1 MSKRIIVGLSLLLM
15 LAFSTNCFA
24 KTEKQELKVYEENKI
39 VSIENHNEY
48 KNSIANEITV
58 DGIKYQLKDIKEQE
72 NMIALTKN
80 KEEQEQKIVNT
91 SNKYSALNSFE
102 QEKQIKEDGY
112 TGIIELQQDSVNLVP
127 NESYMEEYKVNLR
140 KEYNNVPQN
149 ELNEIPKT
157 IQENGTTYYLVNP
170 VWNIAETQNIDGQ
183 DVPVS
188 YNGEMN
194 YEGIKQRRVIK
205 NYIATVSYKGILQK
219 EESDSITYN
228 LVYEEIPTEEKN
240 YTPVVLSTTAG
251 IIFFS
256 GLIIFKR
263 KNIFVYNNSN
273 GKWRLVKRICIS
285 KNDRLIDITP
295 NIPMTSKYKI
305 VLSKKLFNDL
315 LNKNMTI
322 KYFDKQYIYE
332 IKEKEFEIYV

>member
-1 MSKRIIVGLSLLLM
+1 MNKTSIVGLSLLLI
-15 LAFSTNCFA
+15 LTFSTNCFA
-24 KTEKQELKVYEENKI
+24 KTEKQELKVYEENKT

-72 NMIALTKN
+72 NKITLTRN
-80 KEEQEQKIVNT
+80 KEDQEQKIVNT

-127 NESYMEEYKVNLR
+127 NESYMEEYKVNLK

-157 IQENGTTYYLVNP
+157 IQENGTIYYLVNP
-170 VWNIAETQNIDGQ
+170 VWHIAETQNIDGQ

-205 NYIATVSYKGILQK
+205 NYIATVTYKGILEK
-219 EESDSITYN
+219 EEEDSITYN
-228 LVYEEIPTEEKN
+228 LTYEEIKEEKD

-263 KNIFVYNNSN
+263 KNIFVYNSNS
-273 GKWRLVKRICIS
+273 GKWKLVKKLHIS

-295 NIPMTSKYKI
+295 LKIASNKYKI
-305 VLSKKLFNDL
+305 VLSSRLFNNL
-315 LNKNMTI
+315 KYSNIKI
-322 KYFDKQYIYE
+322 KYFDKQFIYN
-332 IKEKEFEIYV
+332 IKEQQFEITV

>member
-1 MSKRIIVGLSLLLM
+1 MNKTSIVGLSLLLI
-15 LAFSTNCFA
+15 LTFSTNCFA
-24 KTEKQELKVYEENKI
+24 KTDPQDLRLYEENRT
-39 VSIENHNEY
+39 VSIENHKEY

-58 DGIKYQLKDIKEQE
+58 NGIKYQLKDIKEQE
-72 NMIALTKN
+72 NKITLTKS

-91 SNKYSALNSFE
+91 SNKYSALNS
-102 QEKQIKEDGY
+102 
-112 TGIIELQQDSVNLVP
+112 VNLVA
-127 NESYMEEYKVNLR
+127 NESYIEEYKVSLK

-157 IQENGTTYYLVNP
+157 IQENGTTYYLINP
-170 VWNIAETQNIDGQ
+170 VWHIAETQNVDGQ
-183 DVPVS
+183 DIPIT

-205 NYIATVSYKGILQK
+205 NYIATVSYKGALEK
-219 EESDSITYN
+219 EEVNSMTYN
-228 LVYEEIPTEEKN
+228 LTYEEIKTEKKD
-240 YTPVVLSTTAG
+240 YTPVVLSTATG

-256 GLIIFKR
+256 GLIILRR

-273 GKWRLVKRICIS
+273 GKWRLVKKLHIS
-285 KNDRLIDITP
+285 KNDSLINITP
-295 NIPMTSKYKI
+295 SIPMSCKYRI
-305 VLSKKLFNDL
+305 VLNKKLYNDL

>member
-1 MSKRIIVGLSLLLM
+1 MNKTSIVGLSLLLI
-15 LAFSTNCFA
+15 LTFSTNCFA
-24 KTEKQELKVYEENKI
+24 KTQKQELRVYEENKT
-39 VSIENHNEY
+39 VSIENCKNY
-48 KNSIANEITV
+48 KNSIANIITV

-72 NMIALTKN
+72 NKIALTKN

-102 QEKQIKEDGY
+102 HEKQIEEDGY

-127 NESYMEEYKVNLR
+127 NESYMEEYKVNLK

-149 ELNEIPKT
+149 ELNEIPKI
-157 IQENGTTYYLVNP
+157 IQENGTTYYLTNP
-170 VWNIAETQNIDGQ
+170 VWNIAKTQNIDGQ
-183 DVPVS
+183 DIPVS

-194 YEGIKQRRVIK
+194 YEGIKQRKVIK
-205 NYIATVSYKGILQK
+205 NYIATVSYKGVLEK
-219 EESDSITYN
+219 EEEDSITYN
-228 LVYEEIPTEEKN
+228 LTYEEIKEEKD
-240 YTPVVLSTTAG
+240 YTPVVLSTTTG

-256 GLIIFKR
+256 GLIILRR
-263 KNIFVYNNSN
+263 KNIFIYNSNN
-273 GKWRLVKRICIS
+273 GKWRLIKKLHIS
-285 KNDRLIDITP
+285 KNDRLINITP
-295 NIPMTSKYKI
+295 SIPMSGKYKI
-305 VLSKKLFNDL
+305 VLNNKLYNEL

>member
-1 MSKRIIVGLSLLLM
+1 MNKTSIVGLSLLLI
-15 LAFSTNCFA
+15 LTFSTNCFA
-24 KTEKQELKVYEENKI
+24 KTDPQDLRLYEENRT
-39 VSIENHNEY
+39 VSIENHKEY

-58 DGIKYQLKDIKEQE
+58 NGIKYQLKDIKEQE
-72 NMIALTKN
+72 NKITLTKS

-102 QEKQIKEDGY
+102 QEKQIEEEGY
-112 TGIIELQQDSVNLVP
+112 SGIIELQQDSVNLVA
-127 NESYMEEYKVNLR
+127 NESYIEEYKVSLK

-157 IQENGTTYYLVNP
+157 IQENGTTYYLINP
-170 VWNIAETQNIDGQ
+170 VWHIAETQNVDGQ
-183 DVPVS
+183 DIPIT

-205 NYIATVSYKGILQK
+205 NYIATVSYKGALEK
-219 EESDSITYN
+219 EEVNSMTYN
-228 LVYEEIPTEEKN
+228 LTYEEIKTEKKD
-240 YTPVVLSTTAG
+240 YTPVVLSTATG

-256 GLIIFKR
+256 GLIILRR

-273 GKWRLVKRICIS
+273 GKWRLVKKLHIS
-285 KNDRLIDITP
+285 KNDSLINITP
-295 NIPMTSKYKI
+295 SIPMSCKYRI
-305 VLSKKLFNDL
+305 VLNKKLYNDL